1 MLGVAIQGFAWLD
14 AKMFADRFG
23 IDACEEDACEEQHA
37 SDRHHGRLIASPIG
51 PQKRHVQFG
60 CSLRGSLLS
69 APSVLHRF
77 NDFVCKHQI
86 FPTFCS

>member
-37 SDRHHGRLIASPIG
+37 SDRHHGRLIAAAAAR
-51 PQKRHVQFG
+51 K
-60 CSLRGSLLS
+60 
-69 APSVLHRF
+69 
-77 NDFVCKHQI
+77 KHQI
-86 FPTFCS
+86 QLGCLLRGGVVELVVAFCAARTGTAPVQ

>member
-37 SDRHHGRLIASPIG
+37 SDRHHGRLIAAAAAR
-51 PQKRHVQFG
+51 K
-60 CSLRGSLLS
+60 
-69 APSVLHRF
+69 
-77 NDFVCKHQI
+77 KHQI
-86 FPTFCS
+86 QRGSFAFCAARTASVQ

>member
-37 SDRHHGRLIASPIG
+37 SDRHHGRLIANGRHGG
-51 PQKRHVQFG
+51 PQKASRPDFG
-60 CSLRGSLLS
+60 KVGCLLRGSLLS
-69 APSVLHRF
+69 APSVLHWF
-77 NDFVCKHQI
+77 NDYV
-86 FPTFCS
+86 

>member
-37 SDRHHGRLIASPIG
+37 SDRHHGRLIACFANRPAKASRPVWVLAAG
-51 PQKRHVQFG
+51 VVAFCAVRTALVQ
-60 CSLRGSLLS
+60 
-69 APSVLHRF
+69 
-77 NDFVCKHQI
+77 
-86 FPTFCS
+86 

>member
-37 SDRHHGRLIASPIG
+37 SDRHHGRLIAMVDTRRPAKSVTPD
-51 PQKRHVQFG
+51 FG
-60 CSLRGSLLS
+60 KVGCLLRGSLLS
-69 APSVLHRF
+69 APSVLHWF
-77 NDFVCKHQI
+77 NDYV
-86 FPTFCS
+86 